1 MPLESSSTFFMVCL
15 ILIFLYN
22 KTPLLFR
29 YLCSKHIYI
38 VKKYFYL
45 FFIGSLGL
53 VAFKAE
59 DYFEISKNLD
69 IFAEVYKEVNTTYV
83 DQVQPGE
90 LIRAAIDGMLKSLDP
105 YTNFYSEAQA
115 EDYRYQTTGTYAGIG
130 STIRTIGDY
139 VYIDSPVDDF
149 PAYNAGLL
157 PGDKI
162 LAVDGVDMKGKTT
175 SDVTDYLKG
184 KAGTTFSIKIERL
197 GEGEINK
204 SITRETIKIK
214 NVPYHGIIENN
225 IGYIQLAHFTP
236 DAGKEVRDAVI
247 DLKTKGATSLVLDLR
262 NNGGGLLHESIN
274 IVNVFVPRGET
285 IVITKGKFL
294 EDNRT
299 YKTLNAP
306 VDTEIPLVVLINE
319 NSASASEIVSGS
331 LQDLDRAVLV
341 GQNSFGKG
349 LVQTT
354 KRLTY
359 NTSMKITT
367 AKYYIPSGRLIQR
380 LDYGNK
386 VNGKAIA
393 VADSIKKEFK
403 TRNGRNVID
412 GEGIQPDLGIEKY
425 NYSKL
430 AISLL
435 RNDLFFQYANEYRS
449 KNAQIVGAKE
459 YDVSDATFEDFKKF
473 LANKEYEYTTNTE
486 KDLEKLIN
494 QAKDDKYYTLLQGEL
509 NNLKAALENTK
520 KADLDNNKEEL
531 KELLE
536 FEIVRRYYFER
547 GKVEV
552 GFDDD
557 LEWAKTRAILSN
569 NAEYKS
575 LLKL

>member
-1 MPLESSSTFFMVCL
+1 M
-15 ILIFLYN
+15 
-22 KTPLLFR
+22 
-29 YLCSKHIYI
+29 
-38 VKKYFYL
+38 KKFFYL
-45 FFIGSLGL
+45 FIIGCLGL

-83 DQVQPGE
+83 DEVQPGE

-149 PAYNAGLL
+149 PAYKAGLL

-162 LAVDGVDMKGKTT
+162 LAVDGVDMKGKTA

-184 KAGTTFSIKIERL
+184 KAGTTFSIKIARL
-197 GEGEINK
+197 GEGDLTK

-214 NVPYHGIIENN
+214 NVQYYGIIEDN
-225 IGYIQLAHFTP
+225 IGYMQLTRFTP

-247 DLKTKGATSLVLDLR
+247 AMKAEGATSLVLDLR
-262 NNGGGLLHESIN
+262 NNGGGLLHEAIN

-285 IVITKGKFL
+285 IVITKGKFQ

-299 YKTLNAP
+299 YKTLNSP
-306 VDTEIPLVVLINE
+306 VDTGIPLIVLINDG
-319 NSASASEIVSGS
+319 SASASEIVSGS
-331 LQDLDRAVLV
+331 LQDLDRAVLI

-386 VNGKAIA
+386 VNGKAVA

-403 TRNGRNVID
+403 TKNGRNVID
-412 GEGIQPDLGIEKY
+412 GEGILPDLNIEEYK
-425 NYSKL
+425 YSKL
-430 AISLL
+430 AISLI
-435 RNDLFFQYANEYRS
+435 RNDLIFQFANEYRS
-449 KNAQIVGAKE
+449 KNPQISGPKI
-459 YDVSDATFEDFKKF
+459 YDVSNETFEDFKSF
-473 LANKEYEYTTNTE
+473 LQDKEYEYTTNTE
-486 KDLEKLIN
+486 KDLDKLID
-494 QAKDDKYYTLLQGEL
+494 QAKDDKYYELLKGEL
-509 NNLKAALENTK
+509 TSLKAALESTK
-520 KADLDNNKEEL
+520 KADLDNNKQEL

-536 FEIVRRYYFER
+536 YEIVRRYYFEK

-557 LEWAKTRAILSN
+557 LEWAKTKSVFSN
-569 NAEYKS
+569 TTEYKG

>member
-1 MPLESSSTFFMVCL
+1 M
-15 ILIFLYN
+15 
-22 KTPLLFR
+22 
-29 YLCSKHIYI
+29 
-38 VKKYFYL
+38 KKFFYL
-45 FFIGSLGL
+45 FIIGCLGL

-83 DQVQPGE
+83 DEVQPGE

-149 PAYNAGLL
+149 PAYKAGLL

-162 LAVDGVDMKGKTT
+162 LAVDGVDMKGKTA

-184 KAGTTFSIKIERL
+184 KAGTTFSIKIARL
-197 GEGEINK
+197 GEGDLTK

-214 NVPYHGIIENN
+214 NVPYYGIIEDN
-225 IGYIQLAHFTP
+225 IGYMQLTRFTP

-247 DLKTKGATSLVLDLR
+247 ALKAEGATSLVLDLR
-262 NNGGGLLHESIN
+262 NNGGGLLHEAIN

-285 IVITKGKFL
+285 IVITKGKFQ

-299 YKTLNAP
+299 YKTLNSP
-306 VDTEIPLVVLINE
+306 VDTEIPLVVLINDG
-319 NSASASEIVSGS
+319 SASASEIVSGS
-331 LQDLDRAVLV
+331 LQDLDRAVLI

-386 VNGKAIA
+386 VNGKAVA

-403 TRNGRNVID
+403 TKNGRNVID
-412 GEGIQPDLGIEKY
+412 GEGIQPDLNIEEYK
-425 NYSKL
+425 YSKL
-430 AISLL
+430 AISLI
-435 RNDLFFQYANEYRS
+435 RNDLIFQFANEYRS
-449 KNAQIVGAKE
+449 KNPQISGPKI
-459 YDVSDATFEDFKKF
+459 YDVSNETFEDFKSF
-473 LANKEYEYTTNTE
+473 LKDKEYEYTTNTE
-486 KDLEKLIN
+486 KNLDKLID
-494 QAKDDKYYTLLQGEL
+494 QAKDDKYYELLKGEL
-509 NNLKAALENTK
+509 TSLKTALESTK
-520 KADLDNNKEEL
+520 KADLDNNNQEL

-536 FEIVRRYYFER
+536 YEIVRRYYFEK

-557 LEWAKTRAILSN
+557 LEWAKTKSIFSN
-569 NAEYKS
+569 TTEYNG

>member
-1 MPLESSSTFFMVCL
+1 M
-15 ILIFLYN
+15 
-22 KTPLLFR
+22 
-29 YLCSKHIYI
+29 
-38 VKKYFYL
+38 KKIFYL
-45 FFIGSLGL
+45 FIIGCLGL

-83 DQVQPGE
+83 DEVQPGE

-149 PAYNAGLL
+149 PAFKAGLL

-162 LAVDGVDMKGKTT
+162 LAVDGVDMKGKTA

-184 KAGTTFSIKIERL
+184 KAGTTFSIKIARL
-197 GEGEINK
+197 GEGDLTK

-214 NVPYHGIIENN
+214 NVPYYGIIEDN
-225 IGYIQLAHFTP
+225 IGYMQLTRFTP

-247 DLKTKGATSLVLDLR
+247 ALKAEGATSLVLDLR
-262 NNGGGLLHESIN
+262 NNGGGLLHEAIN

-285 IVITKGKFL
+285 IVITKGKFQ

-299 YKTLNAP
+299 YKTLNSP
-306 VDTEIPLVVLINE
+306 VDTEIPLVVLINDG
-319 NSASASEIVSGS
+319 SASASEIVSGS
-331 LQDLDRAVLV
+331 LQDLDRAVLI

-386 VNGKAIA
+386 VNGKAVA

-403 TRNGRNVID
+403 TKNGRNVID
-412 GEGIQPDLGIEKY
+412 GEGIQPDLNIEEYK
-425 NYSKL
+425 YSKL
-430 AISLL
+430 AISLI
-435 RNDLFFQYANEYRS
+435 RNDLIFQFANEYRS
-449 KNAQIVGAKE
+449 KNPQISGPKI
-459 YDVSDATFEDFKKF
+459 YDVSNETFEDFKSF
-473 LANKEYEYTTNTE
+473 LKDKEYEYTTNTE
-486 KDLEKLIN
+486 KNLDKLID
-494 QAKDDKYYTLLQGEL
+494 QAKDDKYYELLKGEL
-509 NNLKAALENTK
+509 TSLKTALESTK
-520 KADLDNNKEEL
+520 KADLDNNNQEL

-536 FEIVRRYYFER
+536 YEIVRRYYFEK

-557 LEWAKTRAILSN
+557 LEWAKTKSIFSN
-569 NAEYKS
+569 TTEYNG

>member
-1 MPLESSSTFFMVCL
+1 M
-15 ILIFLYN
+15 
-22 KTPLLFR
+22 
-29 YLCSKHIYI
+29 
-38 VKKYFYL
+38 KKYFYL
-45 FFIGSLGL
+45 FIIGCLGL
-53 VAFKAE
+53 IAFKAE

-83 DQVQPGE
+83 DEVQPGE

-105 YTNFYSEAQA
+105 YTDFYSEAQV

-130 STIRTIGDY
+130 STIRTIGGY
-139 VYIDSPVDDF
+139 VYIDSPVDGF
-149 PAYNAGLL
+149 PAFKAGLL

-162 LAVDGVDMKGKTT
+162 LAVDGVNMTGKTA
-175 SDVTDYLKG
+175 SDVTDHLKG
-184 KAGTTFSIKIERL
+184 KAGTTFNIKIDRL
-197 GEGEINK
+197 GEGELTK

-214 NVPYHGIIENN
+214 NVPYYGIVEDN
-225 IGYIQLAHFTP
+225 IGYIQLTHFTP
-236 DAGKEVRDAVI
+236 DAGKEVREAVI
-247 DLKTKGATSLVLDLR
+247 GLKAKGAKSLVLDLR
-262 NNGGGLLHESIN
+262 NNGGGLLHEAIN

-285 IVITKGKFL
+285 IVITKGKFQ

-299 YKTLNAP
+299 FKTLNSP
-306 VDTEIPLVVLINE
+306 VDTEMPLIILINHS
-319 NSASASEIVSGS
+319 SASASEIVSGS
-331 LQDLDRAVLV
+331 LQDLDRAVLI

-386 VNGKAIA
+386 VNGKAVA

-412 GEGIQPDLGIEKY
+412 GEGIQPDLNIEEYK
-425 NYSKL
+425 YSKL
-430 AISLL
+430 AMSLI
-435 RNDLFFQYANEYRS
+435 RNDLFFQFANVYRS
-449 KNAQIVGAKE
+449 KNSKIAEPKA
-459 YDVSDATFEDFKKF
+459 YDISNETFEDFKSF
-473 LANKEYEYTTNTE
+473 LQDKEYEYTTNTE
-486 KDLEKLIN
+486 NDLEKLIN
-494 QAKDDKYYTLLQGEL
+494 QAKEDKYYELLKGEL
-509 NNLKAALENTK
+509 TTLTTALQSTK
-520 KADLDNNKEEL
+520 KADLDNNKQEL

-536 FEIVRRYYFER
+536 YEIVRRYYFEK

-557 LEWAKTRAILSN
+557 LEWDKTKSVFSN
-569 NAEYKS
+569 PLEYKR
-575 LLKL
+575 LLKH

>member
-1 MPLESSSTFFMVCL
+1 
-15 ILIFLYN
+15 
-22 KTPLLFR
+22 
-29 YLCSKHIYI
+29 

-45 FFIGSLGL
+45 FIIGCLGL
-53 VAFKAE
+53 IAFKAE

-83 DQVQPGE
+83 DEVQPGE

-105 YTNFYSEAQA
+105 YTDFYSEAQV

-130 STIRTIGDY
+130 STIRTIGGY
-139 VYIDSPVDDF
+139 VYIDSPVDGF
-149 PAYNAGLL
+149 PAFKAGLL

-162 LAVDGVDMKGKTT
+162 LAVDGVNMTGKTA
-175 SDVTDYLKG
+175 SDVTDHLKG
-184 KAGTTFSIKIERL
+184 KAGTTFNIKIDRL
-197 GEGEINK
+197 GEGELTK

-214 NVPYHGIIENN
+214 NVPYYGIVEDN
-225 IGYIQLAHFTP
+225 IGYIQLTHFTP
-236 DAGKEVRDAVI
+236 DAGKEVREAVI
-247 DLKTKGATSLVLDLR
+247 GLKAKGAKSLVLDLR
-262 NNGGGLLHESIN
+262 NNGGGLLHEAIN

-285 IVITKGKFL
+285 IVITKGKFQ

-299 YKTLNAP
+299 FKTLNSP
-306 VDTEIPLVVLINE
+306 VDTEMPLIILINHS
-319 NSASASEIVSGS
+319 SASASEIVSGS
-331 LQDLDRAVLV
+331 LQDLDRAVLI

-386 VNGKAIA
+386 VNGKAVA

-412 GEGIQPDLGIEKY
+412 GEGIQPDLNIEEYK
-425 NYSKL
+425 YSKL
-430 AISLL
+430 AMSLI
-435 RNDLFFQYANEYRS
+435 RNDLFFQFANVYRS
-449 KNAQIVGAKE
+449 KNSKIAEPKA
-459 YDVSDATFEDFKKF
+459 YDISNETFEDFKSF
-473 LANKEYEYTTNTE
+473 LQDKEYEYTTNTE
-486 KDLEKLIN
+486 NDLEKLIN
-494 QAKDDKYYTLLQGEL
+494 QAKEDKYYELLKGEL
-509 NNLKAALENTK
+509 TTLTTALQSTK
-520 KADLDNNKEEL
+520 KADLDNNKQEL

-536 FEIVRRYYFER
+536 YEIVRRYYFEK

-557 LEWAKTRAILSN
+557 LEWAKTKSVFSN
-569 NAEYKS
+569 PLEYKR
-575 LLKL
+575 LLKH

>member
-1 MPLESSSTFFMVCL
+1 M
-15 ILIFLYN
+15 
-22 KTPLLFR
+22 
-29 YLCSKHIYI
+29 
-38 VKKYFYL
+38 KKFFYL
-45 FFIGSLGL
+45 FIIGCLGL

-83 DQVQPGE
+83 DEVQPGE

-149 PAYNAGLL
+149 PAFKAGLL

-162 LAVDGVDMKGKTT
+162 LAVDGVDMKGKTA

-184 KAGTTFSIKIERL
+184 KAGTTFSIKIARL
-197 GEGEINK
+197 GEGDLTK

-214 NVPYHGIIENN
+214 NVPYYGIIEDN
-225 IGYIQLAHFTP
+225 IGYMQLTRFTP

-247 DLKTKGATSLVLDLR
+247 AMKAEGATSLVLDLR
-262 NNGGGLLHESIN
+262 NNGGGLLHEAIN

-285 IVITKGKFL
+285 IVITKGKFQ

-299 YKTLNAP
+299 YKTLNSP
-306 VDTEIPLVVLINE
+306 VDTEIPLVVLINDG
-319 NSASASEIVSGS
+319 SASASEIVSGS
-331 LQDLDRAVLV
+331 LQDLDRAVLI

-386 VNGKAIA
+386 VNGKAVA

-403 TRNGRNVID
+403 TKNGRNVID
-412 GEGIQPDLGIEKY
+412 GEGIQPDLNIEEYK
-425 NYSKL
+425 YSKL
-430 AISLL
+430 AISLI
-435 RNDLFFQYANEYRS
+435 RNDLIFQFANEYRS
-449 KNAQIVGAKE
+449 KNPQISGPKI
-459 YDVSDATFEDFKKF
+459 YDVSNETFEDFKSF
-473 LANKEYEYTTNTE
+473 LKDKEYEYTTNTE
-486 KDLEKLIN
+486 KNLDKLID
-494 QAKDDKYYTLLQGEL
+494 QAKDDKYYELLKGEL
-509 NNLKAALENTK
+509 TSLKTALESTK
-520 KADLDNNKEEL
+520 KADLDNNNQEL

-536 FEIVRRYYFER
+536 YEIVRRYYFEK

-557 LEWAKTRAILSN
+557 LEWAKTKSIFSN
-569 NAEYKS
+569 TTEYNG

>member
-1 MPLESSSTFFMVCL
+1 
-15 ILIFLYN
+15 
-22 KTPLLFR
+22 
-29 YLCSKHIYI
+29 

-45 FFIGSLGL
+45 FIIGCLGL
-53 VAFKAE
+53 IAFKAE

-83 DQVQPGE
+83 DEVQPGE

-105 YTNFYSEAQA
+105 YTDFYSEAQV

-130 STIRTIGDY
+130 STIRTIGGY
-139 VYIDSPVDDF
+139 VYIDSPVDGF
-149 PAYNAGLL
+149 PAFKAGLL

-162 LAVDGVDMKGKTT
+162 LAVDGVNMTGKTA
-175 SDVTDYLKG
+175 SDVTDHLKG
-184 KAGTTFSIKIERL
+184 KAGTTFNIKIDRL
-197 GEGEINK
+197 GEGELTK

-214 NVPYHGIIENN
+214 NVPYYGIVEDN
-225 IGYIQLAHFTP
+225 IGYIQLTHFTP
-236 DAGKEVRDAVI
+236 DAGKEVREAVI
-247 DLKTKGATSLVLDLR
+247 GLKAKGAKSLVLDLR
-262 NNGGGLLHESIN
+262 NNGGGLLHEAIN

-285 IVITKGKFL
+285 IVITKGKFQ

-299 YKTLNAP
+299 FKTLNSP
-306 VDTEIPLVVLINE
+306 VDTEMPLIILINHS
-319 NSASASEIVSGS
+319 SASASEIVSGS
-331 LQDLDRAVLV
+331 LQDLDRAVLI

-386 VNGKAIA
+386 VNGKAVA

-412 GEGIQPDLGIEKY
+412 GEGIQPDLNIEEYK
-425 NYSKL
+425 YSKL
-430 AISLL
+430 AMSLI
-435 RNDLFFQYANEYRS
+435 RNDLFFQFANVYRS
-449 KNAQIVGAKE
+449 KNSKIAEPKA
-459 YDVSDATFEDFKKF
+459 YDISNETFEDFKSF
-473 LANKEYEYTTNTE
+473 LQDKEYEYTTNTE
-486 KDLEKLIN
+486 NDLEKLIN
-494 QAKDDKYYTLLQGEL
+494 QAKEDKYYELLKGEL
-509 NNLKAALENTK
+509 TTLTTALQSTK
-520 KADLDNNKEEL
+520 KADLDNNKQEL

-536 FEIVRRYYFER
+536 YEIVRRYYFEK

-557 LEWAKTRAILSN
+557 LEWDKTKSVFSN
-569 NAEYKS
+569 PLEYKR
-575 LLKL
+575 LLKH

>member
-1 MPLESSSTFFMVCL
+1 M
-15 ILIFLYN
+15 
-22 KTPLLFR
+22 
-29 YLCSKHIYI
+29 
-38 VKKYFYL
+38 KKFFYL
-45 FFIGSLGL
+45 FIIGCLGL

-83 DQVQPGE
+83 DEVQPGE

-149 PAYNAGLL
+149 PAFKAGLL

-162 LAVDGVDMKGKTT
+162 LAVDGVDMKGKTA

-184 KAGTTFSIKIERL
+184 KAGTTFSIKIDRL
-197 GEGEINK
+197 GEGELTK

-214 NVPYHGIIENN
+214 NVPYYGIIEDN
-225 IGYIQLAHFTP
+225 IGYMQLTRFTP

-247 DLKTKGATSLVLDLR
+247 AMKAEGATSLVLDLR
-262 NNGGGLLHESIN
+262 NNGGGLLHEAIN

-285 IVITKGKFL
+285 IVITKGKFQ

-299 YKTLNAP
+299 YKTLNSP
-306 VDTEIPLVVLINE
+306 VDTETPLVVLINDG
-319 NSASASEIVSGS
+319 SASASEIVSGS
-331 LQDLDRAVLV
+331 LQDLDRAVLI

-386 VNGKAIA
+386 VNGKAVA

-403 TRNGRNVID
+403 TKNGRNVID
-412 GEGIQPDLGIEKY
+412 GEGIQPDLNIEEYK
-425 NYSKL
+425 YSKL
-430 AISLL
+430 AISLI
-435 RNDLFFQYANEYRS
+435 RNDLIFQFANEYRS
-449 KNAQIVGAKE
+449 KNPQISGPKI
-459 YDVSDATFEDFKKF
+459 YDVSNETFEDFKSF
-473 LANKEYEYTTNTE
+473 LKDKEYEYTTNTE
-486 KDLEKLIN
+486 KDLDKLID
-494 QAKDDKYYTLLQGEL
+494 QAKNDKYYELLKGEL
-509 NNLKAALENTK
+509 ASLKAALESTK
-520 KADLDNNKEEL
+520 KADLDNNNQEL

-536 FEIVRRYYFER
+536 YEIVRRYYFEK

-557 LEWAKTRAILSN
+557 LEWAKTKSVFSDTT
-569 NAEYKS
+569 EYNG

>member
-1 MPLESSSTFFMVCL
+1 
-15 ILIFLYN
+15 
-22 KTPLLFR
+22 
-29 YLCSKHIYI
+29 

-45 FFIGSLGL
+45 FIIGCLGL

-83 DQVQPGE
+83 DEVQPGE

-149 PAYNAGLL
+149 PAFKAGLL

-162 LAVDGVDMKGKTT
+162 LAVDGVDMKGKTA

-184 KAGTTFSIKIERL
+184 KAGTTFSIKIDRL
-197 GEGEINK
+197 GEGELTK

-214 NVPYHGIIENN
+214 NVPYYGIIEDN
-225 IGYIQLAHFTP
+225 IGYMQLTRFTP

-247 DLKTKGATSLVLDLR
+247 ALKAEGATSLVLDLR
-262 NNGGGLLHESIN
+262 NNGGGLLHEAIN

-285 IVITKGKFL
+285 IVITKGKFQ

-299 YKTLNAP
+299 YKTLNSP
-306 VDTEIPLVVLINE
+306 VDTEIPLVVLINDG
-319 NSASASEIVSGS
+319 SASASEIVSGS
-331 LQDLDRAVLV
+331 LQDLDRAVLI

-386 VNGKAIA
+386 VDGKAVA

-403 TRNGRNVID
+403 TKNGRNVID
-412 GEGIQPDLGIEKY
+412 GEGIQPDLNIEEYK
-425 NYSKL
+425 YSKL
-430 AISLL
+430 AISLI
-435 RNDLFFQYANEYRS
+435 RNDLIFQFANEYRS
-449 KNAQIVGAKE
+449 KNPQIPEPKI
-459 YDVSDATFEDFKKF
+459 YDVSNETFEEFKSF
-473 LANKEYEYTTNTE
+473 LKDKEYEYTTNTE
-486 KDLEKLIN
+486 KDLDKLID
-494 QAKDDKYYTLLQGEL
+494 QAKDDKYYELLKGEL
-509 NNLKAALENTK
+509 TSLKTALESTK
-520 KADLDNNKEEL
+520 KADLDNNKQEL

-536 FEIVRRYYFER
+536 YEIVRRYYFEK

-557 LEWAKTRAILSN
+557 LEWAKTKSIFSN
-569 NAEYKS
+569 TTEYNG

>member
-1 MPLESSSTFFMVCL
+1 M
-15 ILIFLYN
+15 
-22 KTPLLFR
+22 
-29 YLCSKHIYI
+29 
-38 VKKYFYL
+38 KKFFYL
-45 FFIGSLGL
+45 FIIGCLGL
-53 VAFKAE
+53 VAFKSE

-83 DQVQPGE
+83 DEVQPGE

-149 PAYNAGLL
+149 PAYKAGLL

-162 LAVDGVDMKGKTT
+162 LAVDGVDMKGKTA

-184 KAGTTFSIKIERL
+184 KAGTTFSIKIARL
-197 GEGEINK
+197 GEGDLTK

-214 NVPYHGIIENN
+214 NVPYYGIIEDN
-225 IGYIQLAHFTP
+225 IGYMQLTRFTP

-247 DLKTKGATSLVLDLR
+247 AMKAEGATSLVLDLR
-262 NNGGGLLHESIN
+262 NNGGGLLHEAIN

-285 IVITKGKFL
+285 IVITKGKFQ

-299 YKTLNAP
+299 YKTLNSP
-306 VDTEIPLVVLINE
+306 VDTGIPLIVLINDG
-319 NSASASEIVSGS
+319 SASASEIVSGS
-331 LQDLDRAVLV
+331 LQDLDRAVLI

-386 VNGKAIA
+386 VNGKAVA

-403 TRNGRNVID
+403 TKNGRNVID
-412 GEGIQPDLGIEKY
+412 GEGIQPDLNIEEYK
-425 NYSKL
+425 YSKL
-430 AISLL
+430 AISLI
-435 RNDLFFQYANEYRS
+435 RNDLIFQFANEYRS
-449 KNAQIVGAKE
+449 KNPQISGPKI
-459 YDVSDATFEDFKKF
+459 YDVSNETFEDFKSF
-473 LANKEYEYTTNTE
+473 LKDKEYEYTTNTE
-486 KDLEKLIN
+486 KNLDKLID
-494 QAKDDKYYTLLQGEL
+494 QAKDDKYYELLKGEL
-509 NNLKAALENTK
+509 TSLKAALESTK
-520 KADLDNNKEEL
+520 KADLDNNKQEL

-536 FEIVRRYYFER
+536 YEIVRRYYFEK

-557 LEWAKTRAILSN
+557 LEWAKTKSVFSN
-569 NAEYKS
+569 TTEYKG

>member
-1 MPLESSSTFFMVCL
+1 M
-15 ILIFLYN
+15 
-22 KTPLLFR
+22 
-29 YLCSKHIYI
+29 
-38 VKKYFYL
+38 KKFFYL
-45 FFIGSLGL
+45 FIIGCFGL
-53 VAFKAE
+53 VAFTAE

-83 DQVQPGE
+83 DEVQPGE

-149 PAYNAGLL
+149 PAFKAGLL

-162 LAVDGVDMKGKTT
+162 LAVDGVDMKGKTA

-184 KAGTTFSIKIERL
+184 KAGTTFSIKIDRL
-197 GEGEINK
+197 GEGELTK

-214 NVPYHGIIENN
+214 NVPYYGIIEDN
-225 IGYIQLAHFTP
+225 IGYMQLTRFTP

-247 DLKTKGATSLVLDLR
+247 ALKAEGATSLVLDLR
-262 NNGGGLLHESIN
+262 NNGGGLLHEAIN

-285 IVITKGKFL
+285 IVITKGKFQ

-299 YKTLNAP
+299 YKTLNSP
-306 VDTEIPLVVLINE
+306 VDTGIPLIVLINDG
-319 NSASASEIVSGS
+319 SASASEIVSGS
-331 LQDLDRAVLV
+331 LQDLDRAVLI

-386 VNGKAIA
+386 VNGKAVA

-412 GEGIQPDLGIEKY
+412 GEGIQPDLNIEEYKH
-425 NYSKL
+425 SKL
-430 AISLL
+430 AISLI
-435 RNDLFFQYANEYRS
+435 RNDLFFQFANEYRS
-449 KNAQIVGAKE
+449 KNPQIPEPKT
-459 YDVSDATFEDFKKF
+459 YDVSNETFEDFKNF
-473 LANKEYEYTTNTE
+473 LQDKEYEYTTNTE
-486 KDLEKLIN
+486 KDLDKLID
-494 QAKDDKYYTLLQGEL
+494 QAKDDKYYELLKGEL
-509 NNLKAALENTK
+509 TSLKAALESTK
-520 KADLDNNKEEL
+520 KADLDNNKQEI

-536 FEIVRRYYFER
+536 YEIVRRYYFEK

-557 LEWAKTRAILSN
+557 LEWAKTKSVFSN
-569 NAEYKS
+569 TTEYKG

>member
-1 MPLESSSTFFMVCL
+1 M
-15 ILIFLYN
+15 
-22 KTPLLFR
+22 
-29 YLCSKHIYI
+29 
-38 VKKYFYL
+38 KKFFYL
-45 FFIGSLGL
+45 FIIGCLGL
-53 VAFKAE
+53 VAFKSE

-83 DQVQPGE
+83 DEVQPGE

-149 PAYNAGLL
+149 PAFKAGLL

-162 LAVDGVDMKGKTT
+162 LAVDGVDMKGKTA

-184 KAGTTFSIKIERL
+184 KAGTTFSIKIARL
-197 GEGEINK
+197 GEGDLTK

-214 NVPYHGIIENN
+214 NVPYYGIIEDN
-225 IGYIQLAHFTP
+225 IGYMQLTRFTP

-247 DLKTKGATSLVLDLR
+247 ALKAEGATSLVLDLR
-262 NNGGGLLHESIN
+262 NNGGGLLHEAIN

-285 IVITKGKFL
+285 IVITKGKFQ

-299 YKTLNAP
+299 YKTLNSP
-306 VDTEIPLVVLINE
+306 VDTGIPLIVLINDG
-319 NSASASEIVSGS
+319 SASASEIVSGS
-331 LQDLDRAVLV
+331 LQDLDRAVLI

-386 VNGKAIA
+386 VNGKALA

-403 TRNGRNVID
+403 TKNGRNVID
-412 GEGIQPDLGIEKY
+412 GEGIQPDLNIEEYK
-425 NYSKL
+425 YSKL
-430 AISLL
+430 AISLI
-435 RNDLFFQYANEYRS
+435 RNDLIFQFANEYRS
-449 KNAQIVGAKE
+449 KNPQISGPKI
-459 YDVSDATFEDFKKF
+459 YDVSNETFEDFKSF
-473 LANKEYEYTTNTE
+473 LKDKEYEYTTNTE
-486 KDLEKLIN
+486 KNLDKLMN
-494 QAKDDKYYTLLQGEL
+494 QAKDDKYYELLKGEL
-509 NNLKAALENTK
+509 TSLKTALESTK
-520 KADLDNNKEEL
+520 KADLDNNKQEL

-536 FEIVRRYYFER
+536 YEIVRRYYFEK

-557 LEWAKTRAILSN
+557 LEWAKTKSVFSN
-569 NAEYKS
+569 TTEYKG